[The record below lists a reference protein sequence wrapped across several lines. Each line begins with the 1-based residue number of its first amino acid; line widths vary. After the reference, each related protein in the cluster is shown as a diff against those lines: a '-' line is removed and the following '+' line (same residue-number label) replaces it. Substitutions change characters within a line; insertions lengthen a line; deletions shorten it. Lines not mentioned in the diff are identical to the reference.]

1 MSDLFRVYDGEN
13 DMVKKTY
20 YEMITKQTLDY
31 VLEMK
36 KKYAAFPKMTLG
48 LWDVLKV
55 LDTIVDES
63 DPDNDLPQ
71 YVHAY

>member
-1 MSDLFRVYDGEN
+1 MVMRTYR
-13 DMVKKTY
+13 DM
-20 YEMITKQTLDY
+20 IQNQTLEY
-31 VLEMK
+31 VLEK
-36 KKYAAFPKMTLG
+36 KREYASYPNLKLG
-48 LWDVLKV
+48 LWEVFAE